1 MTVLGITGPTG
12 AGKTT
17 LLREVEKLGGAVID
31 CDAVYHE
38 MLKSDITLQDMLER
52 EFGPL
57 RDEGGAIDRKKLGG
71 IVFGDPEKLEALN
84 AIAWKG
90 ITRRVRDILE
100 ECGQQ
105 GRTLAAI
112 DAIALFEGGL
122 AELCQYTIAIT
133 APWEDRI
140 TRLMGRESISRDYA
154 EARLRAQHNGSY
166 FQHLCDFTLD
176 NSGAKDAFYQTART
190 LILQLLNSAPNCGRV
205 FDHTN
210 PKPTIFKEDHHE

>member
-38 MLKSDITLQDMLER
+38 MLKSDIPLQDTLER

-57 RDEGGAIDRKKLGG
+57 RDGTGAIDRKKLGG

-100 ECGQQ
+100 DQRQQ
-105 GRTLAAI
+105 GRDLAAV
-112 DAIALFEGGL
+112 DAIALAESPL
-122 AELCQYTIAIT
+122 KELCQLTVAVLAPQEVRVKRIMAREGISEAYAWARVKAQRPDEYFIQNCDYTLVNDLPA
-133 APWEDRI
+133 AEEFSQKA
-140 TRLMGRESISRDYA
+140 REFLK
-154 EARLRAQHNGSY
+154 EV
-166 FQHLCDFTLD
+166 
-176 NSGAKDAFYQTART
+176 
-190 LILQLLNSAPNCGRV
+190 LL
-205 FDHTN
+205 
-210 PKPTIFKEDHHE
+210 

>member
-57 RDEGGAIDRKKLGG
+57 RDEVGSIDRKKLGS
-71 IVFGDPEKLEALN
+71 IVFGDPEKLELLN

-100 ECGQQ
+100 ECRQQ
-105 GRTLAAI
+105 RRALAAV
-112 DAIALFEGGL
+112 DAIALVESPL
-122 AELCQYTIAIT
+122 KELCQLTVAVL
-133 APWEDRI
+133 APQEVRVKRI
-140 TRLMGRESISRDYA
+140 MVREGISESYAWARVKAQRPDEYFSQNCDY
-154 EARLRAQHNGSY
+154 
-166 FQHLCDFTLD
+166 
-176 NSGAKDAFYQTART
+176 T
-190 LILQLLNSAPNCGRV
+190 LINDCPAAEDFSQKARQFLKEVLL
-205 FDHTN
+205 
-210 PKPTIFKEDHHE
+210 

>member
-17 LLREVEKLGGAVID
+17 PLREVEQLGGAVID

-105 GRTLAAI
+105 GRALAAV
-112 DAIALFEGGL
+112 DAIALAESPL
-122 AELCQYTIAIT
+122 KELCQFTVAVL
-133 APWEDRI
+133 APPEVRVRRI
-140 TRLMGRESISRDYA
+140 MAREGISETYA
-154 EARLRAQHNGSY
+154 WARVKAQRPDEY
-166 FQHLCDFTLD
+166 FIRNCDHVLVND
-176 NSGAKDAFYQTART
+176 CA
-190 LILQLLNSAPNCGRV
+190 SAEEFAGLVRNKLEELFEP
-205 FDHTN
+205 
-210 PKPTIFKEDHHE
+210 